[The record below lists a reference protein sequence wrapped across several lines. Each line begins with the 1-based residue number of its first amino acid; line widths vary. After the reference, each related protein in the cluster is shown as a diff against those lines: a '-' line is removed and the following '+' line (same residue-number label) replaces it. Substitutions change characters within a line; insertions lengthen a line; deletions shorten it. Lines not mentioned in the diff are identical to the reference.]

1 MKKNVCFALSTAML
15 AMALVGCGQQAQVE
29 EPETAPQEETQAAPV
44 EGTTTENTEADDT
57 TSKDVE
63 TVDTSALPEKYASI
77 VEMAAK
83 AAAGEYGD
91 DLMELEDNG
100 VCTEFGMVPGDT
112 TVGYA
117 LKDLDGDGS
126 DELLL
131 GRNGTP
137 GFDGWDGAVFN
148 IYTLKDGEMMYVLAN
163 GGQRDSYFIAED
175 GTIGNVASGGATD
188 TAYNY
193 YKLDDKELKLIE
205 SVFTAPKEGSDEVNW
220 YYTEKEP
227 FTDLSNKISEKKY
240 AEITGKYSAEAIEFT
255 PFIQ

>member
-15 AMALVGCGQQAQVE
+15 AMALVGCGKQAPVG

-44 EGTTTENTEADDT
+44 DGTTTENTGADNT
-57 TSKDVE
+57 TSEEVE

-91 DLMELEDNG
+91 DLIDLENNG
-100 VCTEFGMVPGDT
+100 VCTEFGMAPGDT
-112 TVGYA
+112 SLGYA

-131 GRNGTP
+131 GKNATP
-137 GFDGWDGAVFN
+137 GFDGWDGMIFN
-148 IYTLKDGEMMYVLAN
+148 IYTIKNDELYVLAN
-163 GGQRDSYFIAED
+163 GGQRDSFFITSD
-175 GTIGNVASGGATD
+175 DVIGNVASGGATS

-193 YKLDDKELKLIE
+193 YKLEDKELKLIE
-205 SVFTAPKEGSDEVNW
+205 SVFCDADDSDDVSW
-220 YYTEKEP
+220 YYTKKEP
-227 FTDLSNKISEKKY
+227 FEDKSNKISEKKY
-240 AEITGKYSAEAIEFT
+240 SEITGNYSAEAVEFT